1 MIESIQNLSTAFL
14 NYISRAES
22 FYIVESSLILFGALL
37 LDLFQRKTLKA
48 FKVKSKRTK
57 TIWDDVFL
65 EALSKPISIIIWI
78 LSISYVAELIQAA
91 TKKMLFYGLF
101 APAREV
107 GIVLCLVIFFMR
119 LISKAEKNILI
130 QSEVSDQTTVHA
142 LAKLGYIVVGISGLL
157 TLLQSLGLS
166 ISGLMAF
173 GGMGGIAVGF
183 AAQDLLANFFGGLFI
198 YTDRPFSVG
207 DWIRSPDRNIEG
219 TVEKIGWRVTQIR
232 TFDKRPLYIP
242 NAVFSQIAVENPS
255 RMSNRRI
262 KETIGIR
269 YDDAGKMAKIIELT
283 KEMLLAHSDIDTT
296 KTLIV
301 NFNAFASSSLDFF
314 IYTFTKTTNWVDYHQ
329 IKQDVLLKV
338 LDIIEEQGAECAFP
352 TSTVHMADSGIF
364 RNIDTNLK
372 NLPA

>member
-1 MIESIQNLSTAFL
+1 MIEFIQNLSTDFL

-48 FKVKSKRTK
+48 FKVKAKGTK

-91 TKKMLFYGLF
+91 TKKMLFYELF

-107 GIVLCLVIFFMR
+107 GIVLCLVIFVMR

-130 QSEVSDQTTVHA
+130 QSEVSDKTTVHA
-142 LAKLGYIVVGISGLL
+142 LAKLGYIVVGIAGLL

-242 NAVFSQIAVENPS
+242 NAIFSQIAVENPS

-283 KEMLLAHSDIDTT
+283 KEMLLAHSDIDAS

-338 LDIIEEQGAECAFP
+338 LDIIEGQGAECAFP
-352 TSTVHMADSGIF
+352 TSTVHMADGELF
-364 RNIDTNLK
+364 RNIDNES
-372 NLPA
+372 

>member
-1 MIESIQNLSTAFL
+1 MIEYVANFL
-14 NYISRAES
+14 NRFSNFMSQDKS
-22 FYIVESSLILFGALL
+22 FFMVESALIIFLAFAF
-37 LDLFQRKTLKA
+37 DLMQRKIIRIFKDKA
-48 FKVKSKRTK
+48 KRTK
-57 TIWDDVFL
+57 IIWDDVFL
-65 EALSKPISIIIWI
+65 GALSKPISIIIWI

-91 TKKMLFYGLF
+91 TNNMLFYELVG
-101 APAREV
+101 PARDV
-107 GIVLCLVIFFMR
+107 GILVCLVMFAMR
-119 LISKAEKNILI
+119 LISKAESNILT
-130 QSEVSDQTTVHA
+130 QSEGTDKTTVHA
-142 LAKLGYIVVGISGLL
+142 LAKLGYIVVGTGGLL
-157 TLLQSLGLS
+157 TLLQALGLS

-183 AAQDLLANFFGGLFI
+183 AAKDLLANFFGGLFI

-242 NAVFSQIAVENPS
+242 NAIFSQIALENPS
-255 RMSNRRI
+255 RMTNRRI
-262 KETIGIR
+262 NETIGIR
-269 YDDAGKMAKIIELT
+269 YGDAGKMREITELVR
-283 KEMLLAHSDIDTT
+283 KMLLAHPEIDQD

-338 LDIIEEQGAECAFP
+338 LDIIEGQGAETAFP
-352 TSTVHMADSGIF
+352 TSTVHFEDSSMF
-364 RNIDTNLK
+364 KNIDNES
-372 NLPA
+372 

>member
-1 MIESIQNLSTAFL
+1 MIEYFIYFL
-14 NYISRAES
+14 NKFSNFISQDKS
-22 FYIVESSLILFGALL
+22 FYMVEATLIIIFTFAF
-37 LDLFQRKTLKA
+37 DLMQRKIIRIFKEKA
-48 FKVKSKRTK
+48 KQTK

-65 EALSKPISIIIWI
+65 GALSKPISVILWI
-78 LSISYVAELIQAA
+78 LSISYVAELVQAA
-91 TKKMLFYGLF
+91 TNNMLFYEIFG
-101 APAREV
+101 PAKEV
-107 GIVLCLVIFFMR
+107 GILVCLVLFAMR
-119 LISKAEKNILI
+119 LISKAESNILI
-130 QSEVSDQTTVHA
+130 ESEGADKTTVHA
-142 LAKLGYIVVGISGLL
+142 LAKLGYIVVGTAGLL
-157 TLLQSLGLS
+157 TLLQALGLS

-183 AAQDLLANFFGGLFI
+183 AAKDLLANFFGGLFI

-242 NAVFSQIAVENPS
+242 NGIFSQIALENPS
-255 RMSNRRI
+255 RMTNRRI

-269 YDDAGKMAKIIELT
+269 YGDAGKMREIIELVR
-283 KEMLLAHSDIDTT
+283 KMLLAHPEIDQD

-301 NFNAFASSSLDFF
+301 NFNTFASSSLDFF

-338 LDIIEEQGAECAFP
+338 LDIIEGQGAEIAFP
-352 TSTVHMADSGIF
+352 TSTVHLEDSSMF
-364 RNIDTNLK
+364 KKVDNK
-372 NLPA
+372 S

>member
-1 MIESIQNLSTAFL
+1 
-14 NYISRAES
+14 
-22 FYIVESSLILFGALL
+22 
-37 LDLFQRKTLKA
+37 
-48 FKVKSKRTK
+48 
-57 TIWDDVFL
+57 
-65 EALSKPISIIIWI
+65 
-78 LSISYVAELIQAA
+78 VAELIQAA
-91 TKKMLFYGLF
+91 TKKMLFYELF
-101 APAREV
+101 TPARDV

-119 LISKAEKNILI
+119 LISKAEKNILT
-130 QSEVSDQTTVHA
+130 QSEVSDKTTVHA
-142 LAKLGYIVVGISGLL
+142 LAKLGYIVVGISGLM

-242 NAVFSQIAVENPS
+242 NAIFSKIAVENPS
-255 RMSNRRI
+255 RMTNRRI

-269 YDDAGKMAKIIELT
+269 YDDAGKMGKIIELT
-283 KEMLLAHSDIDTT
+283 KEMLLVHPEIDTS

-338 LDIIEEQGAECAFP
+338 LDIIEGQGAECAFP
-352 TSTVHMADSGIF
+352 TSTVHMADGELF
-364 RNIDTNLK
+364 RNIDNES
-372 NLPA
+372 